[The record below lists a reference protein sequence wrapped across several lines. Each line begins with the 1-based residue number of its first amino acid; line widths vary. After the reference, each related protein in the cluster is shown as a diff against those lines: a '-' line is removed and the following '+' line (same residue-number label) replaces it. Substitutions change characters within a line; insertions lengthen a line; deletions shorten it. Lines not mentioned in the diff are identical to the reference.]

1 MKRFIK
7 TILVLT
13 AFLVIAPTM
22 AFADTTYK
30 VQKGDTLF
38 SISRK
43 QQITVEELRVAN
55 NLSNK
60 DFIKIGQTLII
71 PSADITAAAALT
83 QKPQPK
89 TTTQT
94 NKAAPNTKPYIIQT
108 GDTLYGIARKYNIK
122 IAVLLNLNNIDTTAV
137 IKAGQKLLIPSEAYV
152 AKKEQPKPITSEE
165 DKSKERLARAKGIE
179 WPLENPKVRSITG
192 KVSGVELTGREGE
205 SVKTVREGTVMY
217 TGVYRGFGQVV
228 FVQSKTG
235 LIYSYTGLKTVD
247 TKKGEYVA
255 KGDAIGAVGSG
266 NDASIKFMVFQ
277 NGVPLDPIK
286 APRG

>member
-1 MKRFIK
+1 M
-7 TILVLT
+7 
-13 AFLVIAPTM
+13 A

-38 SISRK
+38 SISRR
-43 QQITVEELRVAN
+43 QQLTVDELRVAN
-55 NLSNK
+55 NLSDK

-71 PSADITAAAALT
+71 PSADITNAAALT
-83 QKPQPK
+83 QKPSQK
-89 TTTQT
+89 TPAP
-94 NKAAPNTKPYIIQT
+94 KAAPNTKPYIIQS

-122 IAVLLNLNNIDTTAV
+122 VSVLLGLNNIDTTSV

-152 AKKEQPKPITSEE
+152 TKKEQPKVASEE

-179 WPLENPKVRSITG
+179 WPLENPKVRSISG

-205 SVKTVREGTVMY
+205 QVKTVREGNVVY

-255 KGDAIGAVGSG
+255 KGDSIGAIGSGS
-266 NDASIKFMVFQ
+266 DASIKFMVFQ